1 MRSQEIPDII
11 SKSKDELLHVFF
23 VASPILA
30 IVSRIIIDNYKIR
43 NKNVLIISLRD
54 TPLILFNHKKIKVTS
69 TKLDRYLEK
78 LFFDSPGGR
87 KVYKNISLQNKDF
100 IIYSGWAYREINY
113 LLRKKNCRGH
123 LYIEEGQGSYM
134 NFIPYDIK
142 KMTLKD
148 KIKFNWRNRV
158 NPIDGQGFF
167 LRDDSKAYI
176 GISNESFPTAPDSK
190 KYILKNLYSIKM
202 YYKPK
207 IFGQKTIGL
216 TSSNSRLPKIDD
228 WKRMLHNLILN
239 LPEKSLL
246 KPHPSFTSNKLVFS
260 KFKNLFDELNNKDIM
275 LLDSDIFLE
284 IEMMYEKKNI
294 IGPQSSLSRYATLIG
309 SNYKQIN
316 LI

>member
-1 MRSQEIPDII
+1 MKSKEIPEII

-23 VASPILA
+23 VASPILG
-30 IVSRIIIDNYKIR
+30 IVSRTIIDNFKIR
-43 NKNVLIISLRD
+43 NKNVLLISLRD
-54 TPLILFNHKKIKVTS
+54 TPLILFNHKNVKLTP

-87 KVYKNISLQNKDF
+87 KVLKNINFQNKEF
-100 IIYSGWAYREINY
+100 LIYSGWAYREVNY
-113 LLRKKNCRGH
+113 LLRKRNCKGH
-123 LYIEEGQGSYM
+123 IYIEEGQGSYM

-142 KMTLKD
+142 KMTLID

-158 NPIDGQGFF
+158 NPIDGKGVFF
-167 LRDDSKAYI
+167 RDDVKAYI
-176 GISNESFPTAPDSK
+176 GLSQESFPKAPDSK
-190 KYILKNLYSIKM
+190 KYILKNLYNIKG

-228 WKRMLHNLILN
+228 WKKMLYNLIQN

-246 KPHPSFTSNKLVFS
+246 KPHPSFTTNKLVFS
-260 KFKNLFDELNNKDIM
+260 KFKNLFDQLNNKDII
-275 LLDSDIFLE
+275 LLGSDVFLE

-294 IGPQSSLSRYATLIG
+294 IGPQSSLFRYANLIG

-316 LI
+316 L

>member
-1 MRSQEIPDII
+1 MKSKEIPEII
-11 SKSKDELLHVFF
+11 NKSKDKFLHVFF
-23 VASPILA
+23 VASPILG
-30 IVSRIIIDNYKIR
+30 IVSRTIIENYKIN

-54 TPLILFNHKKIKVTS
+54 TPLILFNHQNFKVTS

-87 KVYKNISLQNKDF
+87 KIYKRITLQKKKF
-100 IIYSGWAYREINY
+100 IIYSGWAYREVNY
-113 LLRKKNCRGH
+113 LLRKKNCKGH
-123 LYIEEGQGSYM
+123 IYIEEGQGSYM

-142 KMTLKD
+142 KMTLID

-158 NPIDGQGFF
+158 NPLDGQGNFF
-167 LRDDSKAYI
+167 RDDVKAYI
-176 GISNESFPTAPDSK
+176 GLSKETFPKAPVSR
-190 KYILKNLYSIKM
+190 KYILRNFYSIKE

-228 WKRMLHNLILN
+228 WKRMLNNLIVN

-246 KPHPSFTSNKLVFS
+246 KPHPSFTSNKIVFT
-260 KFKNLFDELNNKDIM
+260 KFKNLFDELNNKNIK
-275 LLDSDIFLE
+275 LLGSDVFLE

-294 IGPQSSLSRYATLIG
+294 IGPQSSLFRYAKLVG

-316 LI
+316 L